1 MRLLAGLKALTN
13 AAQRG
18 VLVGGHVEDALEGRR
33 PVRPA
38 SSRPSGDGCGGEP
51 PPARQA
57 QHEVED
63 LLARAPEPLVEE
75 LRRNLI
81 DVVVRRRF
89 WVYEIILRKRSSR

>member
-1 MRLLAGLKALTN
+1 MKGGRESPPARQAQLK
-13 AAQRG
+13 G
-18 VLVGGHVEDALEGRR
+18 
-33 PVRPA
+33 
-38 SSRPSGDGCGGEP
+38 GGES